1 MTLFASRVA
10 AVEQIAEF
18 SDILD
23 VRSPLE
29 YAADHIPRALSA
41 PVLDDEQ
48 RAIIGTMHRQVSA
61 FDARRVGAA
70 LVARNIAQ
78 IVETTAAGKPR
89 DWAPL
94 VYCWRGGQRSRSL
107 TLVLS
112 EIGFRAKQLNGGY
125 RAYRQHVAAQ
135 LLELPARFNYT
146 VICGLTGS
154 GKSRLLEALAA
165 ADAQVLDLE
174 GLANHRGSLLGDRPE
189 APQPTQKH
197 FETQLHAALSG
208 FDAAKTVFVE
218 SESQRIGTL
227 QVPPALLEAMR
238 GAPCVQVETPFELRV
253 ALLIEDYAHWCTD
266 TDALHM
272 RLLPLAPLHGRKKI
286 EHWQTL
292 AEAGDFP
299 SLVADLLDHHYDPAY
314 RRSIARNYP
323 RAREMPSVAVNGI
336 DPAALLAV
344 VRTLIAST
352 APESSTATARK

>member
-10 AVEQIAEF
+10 AVGQIAEF
-18 SDILD
+18 TDILD

-29 YAADHIPRALSA
+29 YAVDHVPGAVNTA
-41 PVLDDEQ
+41 VLDDGQ

-70 LVARNIAQ
+70 MVARNIAR
-78 IVETTAAGKPR
+78 IVETIAAGKPR

-107 TLVLS
+107 TLVLA

-125 RAYRQHVAAQ
+125 RAYRQHVAAG
-135 LLELPARFNYT
+135 LLELPARFHYT

-174 GLANHRGSLLGDRPE
+174 RLANHRGSLLGDRPD

-197 FETQLHAALSG
+197 FETLLHAALSG
-208 FDAAKTVFVE
+208 FDATKTVFVE

-238 GAPCVQVETPFELRV
+238 SAPCLQVETPLALRV

-266 TDALHM
+266 TDALRT

-299 SLVADLLDHHYDPAY
+299 VLVADLLEHHYDPAY

-323 RAREMPSVAVNGI
+323 RAGEMPSVAVDGI

-344 VRTLIAST
+344 ARMLIATT
-352 APESSTATARK
+352 APASSNAATWK

>member
-1 MTLFASRVA
+1 MTLFASRIA
-10 AVEQIAEF
+10 AVGQLADF

-29 YAADHIPRALSA
+29 YAADHIPGALSA

-70 LVARNIAQ
+70 LVARNIAR

-112 EIGFRAKQLNGGY
+112 EIGFRAKQLDGGY
-125 RAYRQHVAAQ
+125 RAYRQHVAAE
-135 LLELPARFNYT
+135 LLELPTRFRYT

-174 GLANHRGSLLGDRPE
+174 GLANHRGSLLGDRPR

-197 FETQLHAALSG
+197 FETQLHATLAG
-208 FDAAKTVFVE
+208 FDATKTVFVE

-238 GAPCVQVETPFELRV
+238 CAPCLHVETPLALRV
-253 ALLIEDYAHWCTD
+253 ALLIEDYAHWCAD
-266 TDALHM
+266 TEALHT
-272 RLLPLAPLHGRKKI
+272 RLLPLAPLHGRKTI

-299 SLVADLLDHHYDPAY
+299 TLVADLLQQHYDPAY

-323 RAREMPSVAVNGI
+323 RAGDMPTVAVNGI
-336 DPAALLAV
+336 DPTSLLAIA
-344 VRTLIAST
+344 RKLIAT
-352 APESSTATARK
+352 PAPATPAATAQE